1 MRERAI
7 IFHNEFDVLLID
19 SVVTIAYDNEESIHQ
34 HDAFAERQATIAELC
49 DEINGDTT

>member
-34 HDAFAERQATIAELC
+34 NETFAVRREL
-49 DEINGDTT
+49 IV